1 MAEANWDIWL
11 GDFDRE
17 MIKVILSE
25 KNFNLTPVQ
34 EIWIHEGDQVMAFM
48 RGDVL
53 FVFNFS
59 PTRSY
64 TDYGF
69 LVPQGAYNVVLN
81 TDSKSFGGFG
91 FSDDSITH
99 FTNYDTMY
107 AADKKEWLKLYI
119 PARSAVVLKK
129 N

>member
-1 MAEANWDIWL
+1 
-11 GDFDRE
+11 
-17 MIKVILSE
+17 
-25 KNFNLTPVQ
+25 
-34 EIWIHEGDQVMAFM
+34 MAFM